1 MTLIRRPLFIWEMT
15 EHMIMPP
22 PGESGSSRRQFCGLM
37 TAAAAA
43 ALLPKAARGA
53 ESTVGT
59 SADHQEVAIDPDQ
72 ALKRLLEGNQRFADG
87 RPRHPHETADWRL
100 SLERGQHPFAVILG
114 CADSRV
120 CPELVFDQG
129 FGDLFVIRVAGNIV
143 DVDVTASIEYAVD
156 HLASKLVVVLG
167 HSNCGAVTATLDH
180 LTDSASEPDEI
191 VSLLYRIEP
200 ALAGL
205 PQDLPR
211 EELISQAVRK
221 NVQFAVQRLS
231 QVPDL
236 RKNIKRNNLKI
247 VGTVYN
253 MHTGR
258 VELLPS

>member
-1 MTLIRRPLFIWEMT
+1 VNVE
-15 EHMIMPP
+15 
-22 PGESGSSRRQFCGLM
+22 
-37 TAAAAA
+37 TADAYQE
-43 ALLPKAARGA
+43 ALLG
-53 ESTVGT
+53 
-59 SADHQEVAIDPDQ
+59 PDQ
-72 ALKRLLEGNQRFADG
+72 ALKRLMEGNARFADG
-87 RPRHPHETADWRL
+87 HPRHPHETADWRL
-100 SLERGQHPFAVILG
+100 SLERGQHPYAVVLG

-180 LTDSASEPDEI
+180 LTDSAGEPDEI

-200 ALAGL
+200 ALVGL
-205 PQDLPR
+205 SENLPR

-236 RKNIKRNNLKI
+236 RKNMRRNNLKI
-247 VGTVYN
+247 VGAVYN